1 MASQGTPPNTAKRP
15 RLSLQIRTSCLSPSK
30 GLRGGPVNPSDPTA
44 FNTLSNAYVTAIER
58 SSASS
63 SLSTTQSEPITA
75 INTLQAF
82 TLETP
87 AEPRPPRVF
96 TPYVASYPETPLT
109 ALSNS
114 PSQMEI
120 KFPSTMT
127 ATPPLSATADA
138 SPAQVFTFSSSS
150 SSLSS
155 AAAKKAPA
163 TLASPV
169 DGRPTSSSITRRR
182 IYAGLAG
189 GELPYTHPRSLHS
202 ILRNSPLPPRTA
214 IPPPSPRRQSLR
226 LQEKAAKKVEYNNPL
241 TQDII
246 TNTYVKS
253 HIDLLTDDTS
263 PNTPP
268 LPTATD
274 SVLDVAL
281 SFTAN
286 ELRDGGQTPGPFEET
301 RRRMAGLGVP
311 QLPSP
316 VENGGPRKR
325 KRAEKKRQWRWTI
338 GQEDD
343 DDDDEGAA
351 VVTAVVDE
359 TTTTTTKPGDP
370 TAPSHKEGNPAA
382 AAPRITYL
390 ETPAPSIES
399 ASSLSEAGD
408 IDVEMS
414 DTSSVLS
421 ADDQRGRARLRA
433 PSETEPDLKTPTA
446 PGKVNNGSHAA
457 GQNRDTPI
465 PELSDKRDTPVPPEL
480 V

>member
-1 MASQGTPPNTAKRP
+1 MESQGTPNTAKRP

-58 SSASS
+58 SSTA
-63 SLSTTQSEPITA
+63 QSEPITA

-82 TLETP
+82 SIETP

-96 TPYVASYPETPLT
+96 TPYVANYPETPLT

-138 SPAQVFTFSSSS
+138 SPAQVFAFSSSS
-150 SSLSS
+150 SVT
-155 AAAKKAPA
+155 AKKTPA

-169 DGRPTSSSITRRR
+169 DGRAARRR
-182 IYAGLAG
+182 IYAGLG
-189 GELPYTHPRSLHS
+189 GDLPYTHPRSLHS

-253 HIDLLTDDTS
+253 HIDLLTDDAS

-268 LPTATD
+268 LPTAADT
-274 SVLDVAL
+274 VLDVAL

-301 RRRMAGLGVP
+301 RRRMAGLAVP

-316 VENGGPRKR
+316 VENGGGPRKR
-325 KRAEKKRQWRWTI
+325 KRTEKKRQWRWTI
-338 GQEDD
+338 GQEDG
-343 DDDDEGAA
+343 DEDAAAVIAAATQTEDSKTTSSQDITPGAA
-351 VVTAVVDE
+351 L
-359 TTTTTTKPGDP
+359 PQ
-370 TAPSHKEGNPAA
+370 
-382 AAPRITYL
+382 ITYL
-390 ETPAPSIES
+390 ETPTPSIES
-399 ASSLSEAGD
+399 TSSLSELG
-408 IDVEMS
+408 DVEMS

-421 ADDQRGRARLRA
+421 TDDYRARGRLRA
-433 PSETEPDLKTPTA
+433 PSERSETDLDLKTPTA
-446 PGKVNNGSHAA
+446 PGKANGQAP
-457 GQNRDTPI
+457 GQQNRDTPI
-465 PELSDKRDTPVPPEL
+465 PELSEKRDTPVPPEL
-480 V
+480 I